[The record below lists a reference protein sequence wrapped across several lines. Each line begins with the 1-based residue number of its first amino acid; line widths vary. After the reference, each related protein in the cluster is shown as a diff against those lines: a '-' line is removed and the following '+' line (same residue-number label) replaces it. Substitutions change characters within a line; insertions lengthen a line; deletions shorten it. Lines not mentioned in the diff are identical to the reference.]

1 MHIRWVRGRETLD
14 YSSPQVSFSLGGRG
28 TGKSSLLESTGVKYI
43 EKGHAI
49 FDIFGSR
56 DGENLAWL
64 RSPYAKKSK
73 ILLLKGEG
81 VDIKCSYETKIAT
94 DLTLSDLNKYDM
106 IISSSPFFQNIDQ
119 EFVAG
124 AHYIDTL
131 YMRLHYKRII
141 YCICREAA
149 NLFYSRLRVSDN
161 QLAAK
166 AQTAYLLRESRHLGV
181 SMGLDSLRFTAID
194 VDVRSLA
201 DYLFLKAQG
210 ASGLPKDLKW
220 LYMYVDASLLRNLK
234 PNQFIVLCRNGAIG
248 YGVFKFHEWH
258 KEGNEDILSN
268 LGFKIEYG
276 DKIEEAVDKGTYK
289 TVGDKEHAEILRMYI
304 ENNLSMLEIGKATDR
319 SSRTVKVHLDS
330 HDNAVNNTGVC
341 LPCKRVKSQYANI
354 QARKKLQIKADY

>member
-1 MHIRWVRGRETLD
+1 VKIRWIRGYDKISYAT
-14 YSSPQVSFSLGGRG
+14 PQVSFSLGGRG
-28 TGKSSLLESTGVKYI
+28 TGKSSMLEHTGVQYI

-64 RSPYAKKSK
+64 RSPYAEKAK
-73 ILLLKGEG
+73 ILLLKGDG
-81 VDIKCSYETKIAT
+81 VDIKCNYETKIAT
-94 DLTLSDLNKYDM
+94 SLTLADLNKYDM
-106 IISSSPFFQNIDQ
+106 IISSSPFFQSIDQ
-119 EFVAG
+119 EFLAG

-220 LYMYVDASLLRNLK
+220 LYKYVNASLLRNLK
-234 PNQFIVLCRNGAIG
+234 PDQFIVLCRSGAIG
-248 YGVFKFHEWH
+248 YGMFDFPPWH
-258 KEGNEDILSN
+258 KEGNEDILTN

-276 DKIEEAVDKGTYK
+276 ERLEESVDKGTYK
-289 TVGDKEHAEILRMYI
+289 TVSDREHAEILRMYI
-304 ENNLSMLEIGKATDR
+304 EDNLSMVEIGKKIKR
-319 SSRTVKVHLDS
+319 SSRTPKVHIDS
-330 HDNAVNNTGVC
+330 HNTSIENSGVC
-341 LPCKRVKSQYANI
+341 APCRRAQSPYSAV
-354 QARKKLQIKADY
+354 QAGKGLA